1 MSNKETTL
9 PVTGMTCAN
18 CARAIERAVGGQE
31 GVASAHVNFGTE
43 QVHVAFDPEKAGIDD
58 IIERIRKAGYGV
70 ASRRAELPVS
80 GMTCANCAN
89 SIEKALSRNARG
101 VIRSS
106 VNFATESVSV
116 EYIPTET
123 DLEEIVSV
131 IKKAGYE
138 AHIPEDSTHDPE
150 DYEMAAR
157 SAEVWGQTKKFIAG
171 VVFTLPIFVLSMG
184 RDMQFFGPWADAAI
198 INWLLFALATPVQF
212 YTGGDF
218 YTGAY
223 RSLLNRSANMDVLV
237 AMGSSMAYF
246 YSVAILFFPLLGD
259 HIYFETSAM
268 IITLIKLGKMLETR
282 TKRKTGGAV
291 RKLLDLR
298 PATAV
303 VVDEE
308 GEREVPVAEVQKGVQ
323 IRVRPGERIPVDGKV
338 IDGQSAV
345 DESMLTGEPMPV
357 TKKIGDTIIGG
368 TINADGTLLFEATR
382 VGKDT
387 ALAQIIRLVRE
398 AQGSQPPIQAVVDR
412 VSAYFVP
419 AVVVFAVFTFF
430 LWALLVPGYVP
441 GMIRMVAVLVI
452 ACPCALG
459 LATPTAVMA
468 GTGKAAEKGILFKN
482 GEALEA
488 AEKLEAMVFD
498 KTGTLTQ
505 GKPEVSEV
513 ICFGAACAGEDNL
526 IALAASV
533 ESGSEHPVGRA
544 IVREASRRSL
554 SLKTISDFRAAGG
567 DGVRSTVDGQTVR
580 VGRVS
585 WFADLDTDLSA
596 HDNVID
602 ELQKKGK
609 TVVMVVADDVP
620 MGLVAVADTVKTEAR
635 QTVQALHDYG
645 LGVIMLTG
653 DNRNTA
659 EAIAAELGI
668 DEVYAEVRPE
678 DKAEKVKKLQSG
690 NRRIGMVGDGIN
702 DAPALAIADVG
713 FAMGSGTD
721 VAIETGDVVLAG
733 GSLRAVVRAL
743 DVSKKTMKTVRQNL
757 FWAFCYNTLLI
768 PVAAGILYPFD
779 WVPHMLRELNP
790 MLAAVAMSLSSI
802 SVVTNSLLLYRAKI
816 K

>member
-1 MSNKETTL
+1 MSNKEATL

-31 GVASAHVNFGTE
+31 GVDSAHVNFGTE
-43 QVHVAFDPEKAGIDD
+43 QVHVSFDPEKAGIDD

-89 SIEKALSRNARG
+89 SIEKALSRHAHG

-123 DLEEIVSV
+123 DLDEIVSV

-138 AHIPEDSTHDPE
+138 AYIPEDTTHDPE

-157 SAEVWGQTKKFIAG
+157 SAEVRGQTKKFIAG

-184 RDMQFFGPWADAAI
+184 RDMHFFGPWADAAI
-198 INWLLFALATPVQF
+198 INWILFVLATPVQF
-212 YTGGDF
+212 YTGWDF

-246 YSVAILFFPLLGD
+246 YSVAILFFPFLGD

-303 VVDEE
+303 VADKD
-308 GEREVPVAEVQKGVQ
+308 GEREVPVADVQKGFH

-345 DESMLTGEPMPV
+345 DESMLTGEPIPV
-357 TKKIGDTIIGG
+357 AKKIGDTIIGG
-368 TINADGTLLFEATR
+368 TINSDGTLLFEATR

-412 VSAYFVP
+412 VSAVFVP

-468 GTGKAAEKGILFKN
+468 GTGKAAESGILFKN

-488 AEKLEAMVFD
+488 AEKLEAVVFD

-505 GKPEVSEV
+505 GKPEVTDA
-513 ICFGAACAGEDNL
+513 ICVGDACAGEEEL
-526 IALAASV
+526 IELAASV

-544 IVREASRRSL
+544 IVREASRRGL

-567 DGVRSTVDGQTVR
+567 DGVRAIVDGQAVR
-580 VGRVS
+580 VGRIT
-585 WFADLDTDLSA
+585 WFADLDADLSA
-596 HDNVID
+596 HEHAID

-620 MGLVAVADTVKTEAR
+620 MGLLAVADTVKPEAR
-635 QTVQALHDYG
+635 QTVEALHGYG

-659 EAIAAELGI
+659 DAIAAELGI

-678 DKAEKVKKLQSG
+678 DKAEKVKQMQSG
-690 NRRIGMVGDGIN
+690 SRRIGMVGDGIN

-733 GSLRAVVRAL
+733 GSLKAVVRAL

-779 WVPHMLRELNP
+779 GVPHMLRELNP